1 MWVFPP
7 ETLDLHPKAKLFL
20 VDDQNDLNTLAVG
33 RQLCDV
39 IKRALDQV
47 VRMST
52 VPGVAKG
59 SADGLLRASRRNSPK
74 SQADRRRRDPTL
86 WVVRGGM
93 SCDS

>member
-1 MWVFPP
+1 MFP
-7 ETLDLHPKAKLFL
+7 EDSLDRHSKAKLFL

-33 RQLCDV
+33 RQLCEV

-59 SADGLLRASRRNSPK
+59 SADGLLRSSRRNSPK
-74 SQADRRRRDPTL
+74 SQAERTAGGVTRPPTRL
-86 WVVRGGM
+86 WVVRA
-93 SCDS
+93 